1 VNLLSSLSTSQLATR
16 CQEDRH
22 LVARGSEFKNLA
34 SVTLAS
40 SAIAIAKVWMDKMW
54 IETTEDCSVLLNDTI
69 VSKYE
74 NNTKIST
81 KISDR
86 PLRFSMLP
94 ESLSGIEGIEIEGY
108 QHNSDSERLLVGSNQ
123 QKISGRYR
131 QKSTVPQ

>member
-1 VNLLSSLSTSQLATR
+1 MNLLSSLSTSQLATR

-22 LVARGSEFKNLA
+22 LVARGSEFSQEFKNLA

-40 SAIAIAKVWMDKMW
+40 RAIAIAKMW
-54 IETTEDCSVLLNDTI
+54 IETTEDYSVLLNDTI

-74 NNTKIST
+74 NNTKISA

-86 PLRFSMLP
+86 PLRFSMPP

-123 QKISGRYR
+123 QQISGRYR